1 MWVSHRHLA
10 LVLVL
15 QSKVVSLYQVEV
27 DTNQVKQ
34 HFARGTLLVEKK
46 RGGGKKQLRLEQRGN
61 WRTGR
66 VRRGKE
72 SDAQGTMSHSSSSGE
87 C

>member
-1 MWVSHRHLA
+1 MCVSHRHLA

-46 RGGGKKQLRLEQRGN
+46 RGGGKKTTQIRTKRKLEDRKGEK
-61 WRTGR
+61 RK
-66 VRRGKE
+66 GK
-72 SDAQGTMSHSSSSGE
+72 
-87 C
+87 